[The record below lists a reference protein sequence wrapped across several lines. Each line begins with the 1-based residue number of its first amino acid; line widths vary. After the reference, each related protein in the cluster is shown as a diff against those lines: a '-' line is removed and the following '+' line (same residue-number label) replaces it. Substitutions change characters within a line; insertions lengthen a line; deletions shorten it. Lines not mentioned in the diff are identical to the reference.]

1 MPNYDTWIKQGEV
14 MSDNLHDF
22 RIGLTQESIDHLTKL
37 RKWTAFLSIL
47 AFIGL
52 GVLILIG
59 FSFPL
64 IFKFLGRDTPTTSM
78 FPTMLFGFL
87 YVLISTIYFFP
98 ILFLYQFSRWAKR
111 SLTSLDPNALAIALK
126 YLKDHYSYMG
136 ILAVILIALYAVGL
150 LIVVLVTL
158 IR

>member
-1 MPNYDTWIKQGEV
+1 MPNYDTYIKQGEV

-52 GVLILIG
+52 GILIIIG

-64 IFKFLGRDTPTTSM
+64 IFKFLGRDTPATGL
-78 FPTMLFGFL
+78 FPS
-87 YVLISTIYFFP
+87 VLIGFVYILISILYFFP

-111 SLTSLDPNALAIALK
+111 SLTSSDPNELAIALK

-136 ILAVILIALYAVGL
+136 ILAIILFALYALGI
-150 LIVVLVTL
+150 LIVALVAVFK
-158 IR
+158 